1 MRPFKYA
8 GVDEEDDKWGPS
20 DSVFMVDERQAGG
33 PPMGPSAEANEPN
46 WPRPSA
52 GGKWKVSLG
61 PRTIAM
67 TVRARVSACPWG
79 PIVRDSGAG
88 VRA

>member
-52 GGKWKVSLG
+52 GGK
-61 PRTIAM
+61 
-67 TVRARVSACPWG
+67 
-79 PIVRDSGAG
+79 
-88 VRA
+88 